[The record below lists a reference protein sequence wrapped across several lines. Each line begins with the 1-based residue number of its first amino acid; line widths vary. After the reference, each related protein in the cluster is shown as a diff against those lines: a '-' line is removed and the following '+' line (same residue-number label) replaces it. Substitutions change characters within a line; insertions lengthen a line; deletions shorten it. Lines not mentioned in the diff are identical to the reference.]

1 MELHARLVR
10 SQLNFFKPFVANCS
24 LEVTRKGQDK
34 LGELMTAMHRREVYV
49 REHDFGAFQGAWIT
63 PHDQRRTGVI
73 LYLHGGG
80 YTCGSLEY
88 AKGFGATLAAEGGVR
103 VFCAAYRLAPENRY
117 PAALDDALESYQYLL
132 KKGYAAHQ
140 ILLCGESAG
149 GGLIYARRLKLR
161 ELGLPLPCGLIG
173 ISPWTDLTE
182 SGETYETNR
191 EADPSM
197 TKELLEF
204 YAGCYTDDAR
214 DPLCSPLFGIWRG
227 CRRRCCL
234 SAGTRS
240 CSTTR
245 AACTKNS
252 SRADARAGCSS
263 RPSAGM
269 RMCSITSARTWS
281 RTSARST
288 AFSRRCSPRR
298 RACAGC
304 GSTTPRRSI
313 PRPSAAT
320 GRISSA
326 CPRR

>member
-34 LGELMTAMHRREVYV
+34 LGELMTALHRREVYV

-117 PAALDDALESYQYLL
+117 PAALDDALESYHYLL

-149 GGLIYARRLKLR
+149 GGLIYALCLKLR
-161 ELGLPLPCGLIG
+161 ELGLSLIH
-173 ISPWTDLTE
+173 I
-182 SGETYETNR
+182 
-191 EADPSM
+191 
-197 TKELLEF
+197 
-204 YAGCYTDDAR
+204 
-214 DPLCSPLFGIWRG
+214 
-227 CRRRCCL
+227 
-234 SAGTRS
+234 
-240 CSTTR
+240 
-245 AACTKNS
+245 
-252 SRADARAGCSS
+252 
-263 RPSAGM
+263 
-269 RMCSITSARTWS
+269 
-281 RTSARST
+281 
-288 AFSRRCSPRR
+288 
-298 RACAGC
+298 
-304 GSTTPRRSI
+304 
-313 PRPSAAT
+313 
-320 GRISSA
+320 
-326 CPRR
+326 